1 MVHAVGI
8 GAAIRRGAGQDV
20 VDDGRLRRASD
31 PTLQTLPDTQR
42 LAAQLSLRIEDKL
55 MGRLHAGSEQA
66 SFGLRYVPT
75 DQTVRLD
82 QVRLDAVDMPSLPAV
97 MRDSLRRLGEAACR
111 DLLQD
116 YVEDNC
122 HRIKAPI
129 TYEKGV
135 YGYFVVISEIDPGW
149 PHDLVQILTW
159 AKNQGCTWLMLDC
172 DGPEMPE
179 LPVYDW

>member
-1 MVHAVGI
+1 MTKTQAPEIALMVC
-8 GAAIRRGAGQDV
+8 
-20 VDDGRLRRASD
+20 
-31 PTLQTLPDTQR
+31 
-42 LAAQLSLRIEDKL
+42 LSTAHITK
-55 MGRLHAGSEQA
+55 S
-66 SFGLRYVPT
+66 T
-75 DQTVRLD
+75 
-82 QVRLDAVDMPSLPAV
+82 
-97 MRDSLRRLGEAACR
+97 R